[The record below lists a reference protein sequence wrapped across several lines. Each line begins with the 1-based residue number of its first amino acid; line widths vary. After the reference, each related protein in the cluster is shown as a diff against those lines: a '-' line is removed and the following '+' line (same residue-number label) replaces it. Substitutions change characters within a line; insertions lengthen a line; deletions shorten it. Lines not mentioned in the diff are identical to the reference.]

1 MNADEIV
8 QSYRDYIACLNRRDW
23 AGLNRFVHEDARH
36 NGRLLGLSGYSAMLQ
51 ENVHDIPDLSFEI
64 GTLVA
69 NPPRI
74 AARLLF
80 DCTPAGV
87 FMGLSV
93 NGRKVAFAEH
103 AFYQYRGGKIWSVQ
117 SVIDKAA
124 IEAQL

>member
-1 MNADEIV
+1 MNAADIA

-23 AGLNRFVHEDARH
+23 NGLSNFVHDDVRH
-36 NGRLLGLSGYSAMLQ
+36 NGRLLGLSGYRDLL
-51 ENVHDIPDLSFEI
+51 ETDVCDIPDLSFEI
-64 GTLVA
+64 GTLVV
-69 NPPRI
+69 NTPQI

-80 DCTPAGV
+80 NCTPKGV
-87 FMGLSV
+87 FMGLPV

-103 AFYQYRGGKIWSVQ
+103 VFYEYRDGKIWDVK

>member
-23 AGLNRFVHEDARH
+23 AGLDRFVHEDVRH
-36 NGRLLGLSGYSAMLQ
+36 NDRLLGLSGYSTMLQ
-51 ENVHDIPDLSFEI
+51 GNVHDIPDLSFGI

-87 FMGLSV
+87 FMGLPV

-103 AFYQYRGGKIWSVQ
+103 AFYEYRDGKIWSVQ

>member
-1 MNADEIV
+1 MNAEEIA
-8 QSYRDYIACLNRRDW
+8 QSYRDYIACLNQRDW
-23 AGLNRFVHEDARH
+23 AGLGRFVHDDVRH
-36 NGRLLGLSGYSAMLQ
+36 NGHLLRLSGYLQ
-51 ENVHDIPDLSFEI
+51 LLRTNVHDIPDLSFEI

-69 NPPRI
+69 DPPRI

-80 DCTPAGV
+80 DCTPIGE
-87 FMGLSV
+87 FMGLPI

-103 AFYQYRGGKIWSVQ
+103 AFYEYRDGKIWGVR

>member
-1 MNADEIV
+1 MNAEEIA

-23 AGLNRFVHEDARH
+23 NGLGNFVHDDARH
-36 NGRLLGLSGYSAMLQ
+36 NGRLLGLSGYRDLL
-51 ENVHDIPDLSFEI
+51 ETNVRDIPDLLFEI

-69 NPPRI
+69 DTPRL

-80 DCTPAGV
+80 ECTPTGM
-87 FMGLSV
+87 FMGLPV

-103 AFYQYRGGKIWSVQ
+103 AFYEYRDGKIWDVR